1 MCNRGIPKTFF
12 FLLIA
17 AVGFLATGCGR
28 DLKDPDK
35 EEKHIG
41 PFRQTENVLTLYSDS
56 AKVLIKLQAPV
67 QEDYEN
73 GDMVFPKGINVE
85 FYEQGGAVTS
95 TLRANYGKQER
106 NKDIYLVRGNVVVH
120 NLVKQEKLETEEL
133 YWNKNKAQI
142 YTDKFV
148 KITTPEEILMG
159 HGLQAN
165 QDFSNYK
172 IRKVTGVFS
181 LQE

>member
-1 MCNRGIPKTFF
+1 MYSNRMPKSFYTV
-12 FLLIA
+12 LIA
-17 AVGFLATGCGR
+17 LLSLLAVGCGD
-28 DLKDPDK
+28 DLKDPDL
-35 EEKHIG
+35 EKKYTG
-41 PFRQTENVLTLYSDS
+41 PFRETSNVLTLYSDS
-56 AKVLIKLQAPV
+56 AKVMIKLQAPL

-73 GDMVFPKGINVE
+73 GDMVFPKGIDIE
-85 FYEQGGAVTS
+85 FYEQGGALTS

-106 NKDIYLVRGNVVVH
+106 NKDLYLVRGNVVVE
-120 NLVKQEKLETEEL
+120 NLQKQEKLETEEL

-172 IRKVTGVFS
+172 IRKVTGIFS
-181 LQE
+181 LKE